1 MNVHKLGGYI
11 DLGRMGELPLY
22 LYLKVFS
29 LRMLRSSAPKAE
41 EALGNPLVLQL

>member
-22 LYLKVFS
+22 LYLKVF

-41 EALGNPLVLQL
+41 ESRGNPLVLQL